1 MTRAPCL
8 STRDCV
14 VVVDLVLHGMAHST
28 AVQRPTDVEERCKL
42 YTRMAMYKDAAELAI
57 QLQDG
62 DLLAMIRQSY
72 AVPPNECR
80 PHCSKCAYR
89 TSIDALLAK
98 TSARPARCVVG
109 SCSASSVEHCDSLLS
124 GVSMMRSKLHS

>member
-1 MTRAPCL
+1 MSL
-8 STRDCV
+8 STRDYV
-14 VVVDLVLHGMAHST
+14 VVVDLVLHGTAHSA

-72 AVPPNECR
+72 AVLY
-80 PHCSKCAYR
+80 SYR
-89 TSIDALLAK
+89 VSLGRTVRSALI
-98 TSARPARCVVG
+98 G
-109 SCSASSVEHCDSLLS
+109 
-124 GVSMMRSKLHS
+124 

>member
-1 MTRAPCL
+1 MTHAPCL

-14 VVVDLVLHGMAHST
+14 VVVDLVYST

-98 TSARPARCVVG
+98 TSAR
-109 SCSASSVEHCDSLLS
+109 HS
-124 GVSMMRSKLHS
+124 GPLRRRQL